1 MMDKPSSKRRRTD
14 AATALS
20 KPFKSPLRR
29 TAPTNTDDTP
39 SKSVASRTP
48 EDTEVTATPTIPVEA
63 NSISNSPDRTTTP
76 VPPKRKRVLQLFP
89 QFPPQSFRTSD
100 PEVLELQKQHREI
113 KSKVDAL
120 IEELEIATQALN
132 LETNPKYIEIPT
144 LITKWRLASQDAADE
159 VFIGAKER
167 VNRMGGM
174 AAWKEQS
181 KRDATRWDFDE
192 ESREREHVDEEEE
205 GVDNYGDGDSSG
217 HQLNKNDVEES
228 QDEEFTMEFML
239 KSLHVDPKLIGFDT
253 KGQNWIKS

>member
-1 MMDKPSSKRRRTD
+1 MDKPSSKRRRTD

-39 SKSVASRTP
+39 SKPVASRTT

-63 NSISNSPDRTTTP
+63 NSISNSPDSTTTP
-76 VPPKRKRVLQLFP
+76 
-89 QFPPQSFRTSD
+89 
-100 PEVLELQKQHREI
+100 HREI

-144 LITKWRLASQDAADE
+144 LVTKWRLASQDAADE
-159 VFIGAKER
+159 VFAGAKER

-205 GVDNYGDGDSSG
+205 GVDNYGDVDSSG
-217 HQLNKNDVEES
+217 HPLNKNDIEES

-239 KSLHVDPKLIGFDT
+239 KSLHVDPKLIGYDT
-253 KGQNWIKS
+253 KGQKWIKS